1 MCYGGVRVEFDEIL
15 KLANYVNLELQKG
28 SSVSRIEREHN
39 VGKGTFR
46 KRLLRNG
53 YSYDK
58 EKNQFVLRDNTKVT
72 QMIENQ
78 VNKPKQSVLND
89 NTNITQFTDE
99 EIKILKSIIKNY
111 KGLEVEGRKLEGE
124 IVTRSFRSYKSVMD
138 MFVLYCKENKL
149 SQKDAFAEALLNFMD
164 KNK

>member
-1 MCYGGVRVEFDEIL
+1 MEFEDIL
-15 KLANYVNLELQKG
+15 QLASYVNLELQNG
-28 SSVSRIEREHN
+28 SSMSRIEREHN

-53 YSYDK
+53 YFYDK
-58 EKNQFVLRDNTKVT
+58 EKNQFVLQDNTNIPQT
-72 QMIENQ
+72 IENQ
-78 VNKPKQSVLND
+78 VNKPKSNVLD
-89 NTNITQFTDE
+89 NNTSITQFTDE

-149 SQKDAFAEALLNFMD
+149 SQKDAFAKALLNFMNNS
-164 KNK
+164 K

>member
-1 MCYGGVRVEFDEIL
+1 M
-15 KLANYVNLELQKG
+15 
-28 SSVSRIEREHN
+28 
-39 VGKGTFR
+39 
-46 KRLLRNG
+46 
-53 YSYDK
+53 
-58 EKNQFVLRDNTKVT
+58 LRDNTNIPQV
-72 QMIENQ
+72 IENQ
-78 VNKPKQSVLND
+78 VNKPKSDMLYN

-149 SQKDAFAEALLNFMD
+149 SQKDAFAQALLNFMY